1 MSSSAVVIIV
11 EAASVRITASI
22 TLEAGATV
30 AVMEALGNSF
40 ATPDAASALLGITVV
55 DVISLESTNVNAP
68 TPLPESSKDANPA
81 FMPLWALWALLP
93 LLLLLVAALVLL
105 YRRHSR
111 LSRDRANAFLSRDRA
126 NVDLQISVH
135 VNRGL
140 QRAFREAL
148 GKEHGSSV
156 HQVQGEQ
163 AQSDDTSLMPD
174 SPPFPSLS
182 KGGVPPSLPAG
193 PPSSKASTA
202 SRTTV
207 EQEEVRNMSAVGGPR
222 EPKSWCSRWLPVVPL
237 SSEETGRKVGWPPS
251 LQPAKEPSGPPA
263 PLRTKGRALK
273 REAPPPPAPVPPAP
287 ARPVLPLK
295 REVPPPP
302 APVPPAPVSIAGKW
316 SALSK
321 TERAKVIAGAHAPA
335 PFPLTAGG
343 RGRHQW
349 HGM

>member
-1 MSSSAVVIIV
+1 M
-11 EAASVRITASI
+11 RITASI

-40 ATPDAASALLGITVV
+40 ATPDAASAILGITVV

-68 TPLPESSKDANPA
+68 TPPPISSKDANPA
-81 FMPLWALWALLP
+81 LPLWALWALPP
-93 LLLLLVAALVLL
+93 LFLLLVAALVLL

-163 AQSDDTSLMPD
+163 AQSDDTSSMPD
-174 SPPFPSLS
+174 SPPSQLSTSLS
-182 KGGVPPSLPAG
+182 KGGAPPSLPAG
-193 PPSSKASTA
+193 PPSSRASTA

-222 EPKSWCSRWLPVVPL
+222 EPKSWGSRWLPVVPL
-237 SSEETGRKVGWPPS
+237 FSEETGRKVGWPPS

-273 REAPPPPAPVPPAP
+273 Q
-287 ARPVLPLK
+287 
-295 REVPPPP
+295 EVPPPP

-335 PFPLTAGG
+335 PFLLTAGG
-343 RGRHQW
+343 RGRRQ
-349 HGM
+349 

>member
-1 MSSSAVVIIV
+1 M
-11 EAASVRITASI
+11 RITASI

-30 AVMEALGNSF
+30 AVMEALGKSF
-40 ATPDAASALLGITVV
+40 ATPAAASALLGITVV

-68 TPLPESSKDANPA
+68 TPLPVSSKDANPA

-163 AQSDDTSLMPD
+163 AQSDDTSSMPD
-174 SPPFPSLS
+174 SPPSQLSTSLS
-182 KGGVPPSLPAG
+182 KGGAPPSLPAG
-193 PPSSKASTA
+193 PPSSRASTA

-222 EPKSWCSRWLPVVPL
+222 EPKSWGSRWLPVVPL
-237 SSEETGRKVGWPPS
+237 FSEETGRKVGWPPS

-287 ARPVLPLK
+287 
-295 REVPPPP
+295 
-302 APVPPAPVSIAGKW
+302 VSIAGKW

-335 PFPLTAGG
+335 PFLLTAGG
-343 RGRHQW
+343 RGRRQ
-349 HGM
+349 